1 MKKILSLS
9 LVASTLFVVSCN
21 NSGSKTETTNDTNA
35 SATQPVV
42 KDSMTILMEQLK
54 AKSIDTAYNM
64 VGELHTDTL
73 TYTGAEF
80 GDILHL
86 HFTNT
91 KGEELDLMQNSTDVS
106 LFTETEG
113 GIMTEKALVGKKFF
127 TVWRELK
134 KKIEST
140 KGEDW
145 YYNEMTQIIYL
156 KQL

>member
-1 MKKILSLS
+1 MKQLLSLT
-9 LVASTLFVVSCN
+9 LVTTLFFAASCN
-21 NSGSKTETTNDTNA
+21 NSGSKSETTSDTNTT
-35 SATQPVV
+35 ATQPVV
-42 KDSMTILMEQLK
+42 KDSMAILMEQLK
-54 AKSIDTAYNM
+54 AKPLDTAYNM

-73 TYTGAEF
+73 TYTGADF

-91 KGEELDLMQNSTDVS
+91 KGEELDLMQNSTDVE
-106 LFTETEG
+106 LFTETES
-113 GIMTEKALVGKKFF
+113 GIATVKALVGKKFF
-127 TVWRELK
+127 AVWRELK

>member
-1 MKKILSLS
+1 MKKFLSLS
-9 LVASTLFVVSCN
+9 LVAATLTVVSCN

-35 SATQPVV
+35 TATQPVV
-42 KDSMTILMEQLK
+42 KDSRAILMEELK
-54 AKSIDTAYNM
+54 AKPLDTAYNM

-73 TYTGAEF
+73 TYAGADF

-91 KGEELDLMQNSTDVS
+91 KGEELDLMQNSTDVE
-106 LFTETEG
+106 LFTETES
-113 GIMTEKALVGKKFF
+113 GIATVKALVGKKFF
-127 TVWRELK
+127 AVWRELK